1 MSGVIRKQPEFRA
14 ASRFPLSL
22 LINYVWV
29 DRSKRP
35 LQSADLA
42 EDRLRLDRL
51 RLNGV
56 GPLSSPDGC
65 AAIPRRNKKVAR
77 RRPALR

>member
-14 ASRFPLSL
+14 ASRFALSP
-22 LINYVWV
+22 LINSVWV

-42 EDRLRLDRL
+42 EGRLRLDRL
-51 RLNGV
+51 WLNGV
-56 GPLSSPDGC
+56 GPLSSPDGY
-65 AAIPRRNKKVAR
+65 AVIPRANNKVSR